1 MTPPSGYT
9 EDVLVE
15 QPAIA
20 LLAAT
25 QGKRLVY
32 KQMMA

>member
-1 MTPPSGYT
+1 MTYT

-20 LLAAT
+20 LLDT
-25 QGKRLVY
+25 LVGMNY
-32 KQMMA
+32 LVLKLIVI